1 MLRLLSFEEEDVR
14 VELLLEAGRVLLP
27 VFTLGRLVLSFDV
40 GRVTL
45 PLLLPLEVGRV
56 TLPLW
61 LSGRLV
67 L

>member
-1 MLRLLSFEEEDVR
+1 M
-14 VELLLEAGRVLLP
+14 ELLLEAGRVFLP